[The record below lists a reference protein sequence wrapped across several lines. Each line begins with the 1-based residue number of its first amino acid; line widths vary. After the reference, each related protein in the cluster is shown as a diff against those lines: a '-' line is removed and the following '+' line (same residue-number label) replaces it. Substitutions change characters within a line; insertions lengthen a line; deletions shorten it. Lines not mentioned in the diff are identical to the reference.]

1 MFERFDRAVKDVVVG
16 SQAIAMEKSCAH
28 VDSSHL
34 TYALLRQPVGAL
46 NRVLAENGVEPDA
59 VEAELDTMRRRGGVS
74 DAEVEALAAVG
85 IDVEDMLDRL
95 GKDSGESSGSRRR
108 RGFFGGHLPFSDAAR
123 RMLLR
128 SLEEAKELGEKRI
141 TVDHVLLAVLGVSGP
156 VADVLEDAGVTRSTV
171 RRHLGAT

>member
-1 MFERFDRAVKDVVVG
+1 MFERFDRAVKAVVVG
-16 SQAIAMEKSCAH
+16 SQAIAVEKSCTH

-34 TYALLRQPVGAL
+34 TSALLRQPVGAL
-46 NRVLAENGVEPDA
+46 NRVLAENGVEPDE

-74 DAEVEALAAVG
+74 DAEVEALAAIG

-95 GKDSGESSGSRRR
+95 SKDSGESSGSRR

-123 RMLLR
+123 RVLLR

-141 TVDHVLLAVLGVSGP
+141 TVDHVLLAVLGVQGP
-156 VADVLEDAGVTRSTV
+156 VADVLADAGVTRSAV